1 MQVYY
6 IVCQCFIHV
15 FVCHRCEDV
24 EDKCDSDPCVEGQ
37 YDDCVSED
45 VRARC
50 ECKLGYMGYTC
61 EIDIGMWHAPST
73 FKRQG

>member
-1 MQVYY
+1 M
-6 IVCQCFIHV
+6 
-15 FVCHRCEDV
+15 
-24 EDKCDSDPCVEGQ
+24 EDKCDSNPCVEGQ

-61 EIDIGMWHAPST
+61 EIDIGMWHAQST